1 MENKGNEGKM
11 ITDWLEKYGDP
22 KIERKVN
29 ESLDNTS
36 NDNLITNDYIIHY
49 GLDKYDDGNNLCF
62 SIEFLNFKYKDG
74 HNQQTYWFND
84 NHEFGD
90 EDRSRECS
98 IKIANWYLEDSW
110 RIEMINSGWD
120 NPKYK
125 EYCELKGNFY
135 KTLYEK

>member
-1 MENKGNEGKM
+1 MENKGKM

-22 KIERKVN
+22 EIERKVE
-29 ESLDNTS
+29 ESLDNKS
-36 NDNLITNDYIIHY
+36 NDNLVTNDYIIHY
-49 GLDKYDDGNNLCF
+49 GLDEYDDGNNLCF
-62 SIEFLNFKYKDG
+62 SIEFLNYKYKDG

-98 IKIANWYLEDSW
+98 IKIAEWYLEDPW

-120 NPKYK
+120 NPKYD
-125 EYCELKGNFY
+125 EYCKLKGTFY
-135 KTLYEK
+135 ETLYEK

>member
-1 MENKGNEGKM
+1 MENKGKM

-22 KIERKVN
+22 KIEREVE
-29 ESLDNTS
+29 ESFDNTS

-49 GLDKYDDGNNLCF
+49 CLDKYDDGNNLCF
-62 SIEFLNFKYKDG
+62 SIEFLNYKYKDG

-98 IKIANWYLEDSW
+98 IKIANWYLEDPW
-110 RIEMINSGWD
+110 RIEMINSGYD
-120 NPKYK
+120 NPKHT
-125 EYCELKGNFY
+125 EYQLLRGNFER
-135 KTLYEK
+135 TLYEKS

>member
-1 MENKGNEGKM
+1 MDNENQGRM

-22 KIERKVN
+22 QIERNVE
-29 ESLDNTS
+29 ESLGNIS
-36 NDNLITNDYIIHY
+36 NDTLITNDYIIHY
-49 GLDKYDDGNNLCF
+49 SLDKYDDGNNLCF

-74 HNQQTYWFND
+74 SNQQTYWFND

-98 IKIANWYLEDSW
+98 IKITQWYLEDPWS
-110 RIEMINSGWD
+110 IKMINSGLGD
-120 NPKYK
+120 SQYH
-125 EYCELKGNFY
+125 EYCELKRSFY

>member
-1 MENKGNEGKM
+1 MENKENEGKM

-22 KIERKVN
+22 KIEREVE
-29 ESLDNTS
+29 ESLDNIS
-36 NDNLITNDYIIHY
+36 NDTLKTNDYIIHY
-49 GLDKYDDGNNLCF
+49 WLDKYDDGNNLCF
-62 SIEFLNFKYKDG
+62 SIEFLNYKYKDG

-98 IKIANWYLEDSW
+98 IKIANWYLEDPW

-120 NPKYK
+120 NPKFD
-125 EYCELKGNFY
+125 EYCKLKGTFY
-135 KTLYEK
+135 ETLYEK